1 MKLKL
6 KAHLRLAAEEGA
18 STDWR
23 DKYDSV
29 RDLSEGLVVVQLNG
43 KWGFVDVT
51 GKEVVPVKYDH
62 VWRFKEGLA
71 SVELKRKRGFVDKEG
86 KEVVPPKYD
95 SVRDLSEGLVGV
107 QLNGQWGFI
116 DKTGKEVIPLK
127 YDSVG
132 SFHEGLAVVLLNG
145 QRGLV
150 DKTGKELLPCV
161 YNESELPVKT
171 LEEAIKLSNRI
182 KKKYEQ
188 DSEGLELTIPEVDW
202 KSWYEQLEGQ

>member
-29 RDLSEGLVVVQLNG
+29 GNFFKGLAVVKLNRKWGFVNVTGKVMIPLKYDLVGTFHSGLVVVYLNG
-43 KWGFVDVT
+43 KWGFVDKT
-51 GKEVVPVKYDH
+51 GKEVVPLKYDG
-62 VWRFKEGLA
+62 VGTFKEGLA
-71 SVELKRKRGFVDKEG
+71 K
-86 KEVVPPKYD
+86 
-95 SVRDLSEGLVGV
+95 
-107 QLNGQWGFI
+107 
-116 DKTGKEVIPLK
+116 
-127 YDSVG
+127 
-132 SFHEGLAVVLLNG
+132 VLLNG

-161 YNESELPVKT
+161 YNEGKIPVKT

-188 DSEGLELTIPEVDW
+188 DPEGLELTVPEVDW
-202 KSWYEQLEGQ
+202 KSWYEQVTKSS

>member
-29 RDLSEGLVVVQLNG
+29 GNFFKGLAVVKLNR
-43 KWGFVDVT
+43 KWGFVNVT
-51 GKEVVPVKYDH
+51 GKVM
-62 VWRFKEGLA
+62 
-71 SVELKRKRGFVDKEG
+71 
-86 KEVVPPKYD
+86 
-95 SVRDLSEGLVGV
+95 
-107 QLNGQWGFI
+107 
-116 DKTGKEVIPLK
+116 IPLK

-132 SFHEGLAVVLLNG
+132 SFHEGLAGVLLNG
-145 QRGLV
+145 QGGLV

-161 YNESELPVKT
+161 YNQGELPVKT

-188 DSEGLELTIPEVDW
+188 DPEGLELTIPEVDW
-202 KSWYEQLEGQ
+202 KSWYERVTKS

>member
-1 MKLKL
+1 M
-6 KAHLRLAAEEGA
+6 
-18 STDWR
+18 
-23 DKYDSV
+23 
-29 RDLSEGLVVVQLNG
+29 
-43 KWGFVDVT
+43 
-51 GKEVVPVKYDH
+51 
-62 VWRFKEGLA
+62 
-71 SVELKRKRGFVDKEG
+71 
-86 KEVVPPKYD
+86 
-95 SVRDLSEGLVGV
+95 
-107 QLNGQWGFI
+107 
-116 DKTGKEVIPLK
+116 IPLK